1 MSDLKTPKNIIKI
14 GGKEFNIILT
24 TSVID
29 ELQNKYDDLTSV
41 LEKLDDFKTMTKEL
55 AEITAIFINDDI
67 ECHNEDYPDK
77 WETVTADWVCRRIAL
92 NDNQTDNKK
101 ILAVDLAL
109 AIMRAFN
116 ISMPEVDDPNMTT
129 PTATE

>member
-67 ECHNEDYPDK
+67 ECHNEDCQDK

-92 NDNQTDNKK
+92 NDNQTDDKK

-109 AIMRAFN
+109 AIM
-116 ISMPEVDDPNMTT
+116 
-129 PTATE
+129 